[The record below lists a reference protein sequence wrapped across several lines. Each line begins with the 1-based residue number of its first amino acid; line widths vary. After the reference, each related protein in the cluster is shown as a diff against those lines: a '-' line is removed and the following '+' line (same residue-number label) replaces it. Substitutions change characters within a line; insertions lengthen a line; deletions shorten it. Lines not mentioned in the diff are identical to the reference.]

1 MSRIHEALKR
11 AEQEKAAGQPTPAN
25 EATVEHAVKSSVIE
39 TAPPPVKVSTK
50 AVFPALNTPHLPIAA
65 EPVAHDVKFD
75 ELWAKCQKKEW
86 RPDPNVIV
94 FGTSSPFVPGAE
106 QFRTLRSRLYRMRES
121 QPLQTILISSAIPAE
136 GKTVVSSN
144 LAFALVRQQGSRVL
158 LIDADLRSPR
168 VHMLL
173 GAPAAPGMADYLQNT
188 ANEFQITQRSGEE
201 GLCFIPAGNH
211 VTHPSELISSGRM
224 KEFLDRM
231 KPAFDWI
238 IIDSPPA
245 LPVADASV
253 LGGLV
258 DGVLFVVRANST
270 PSEASQKACKELRDA
285 HILGVVLNTAEES
298 EGYNSY
304 YTSAYGNPQA
314 KDREKK

>member
-11 AEQEKAAGQPTPAN
+11 AEQERSASQSAPNSVRQG
-25 EATVEHAVKSSVIE
+25 EHAGAGSAGT
-39 TAPPPVKVSTK
+39 TAPPPSSILPQ
-50 AVFPALNTPHLPIAA
+50 AVLPHHQAATVEA
-65 EPVAHDVKFD
+65 EPILEPLQFD
-75 ELWAKCQKKEW
+75 KLWANSSRTAW
-86 RPDPNVIV
+86 NPDPNVIV
-94 FGTSSPFVPGAE
+94 FENADPFFPGAE

-136 GKTVVSSN
+136 GKTLVSTN
-144 LAFALVRQQGSRVL
+144 LAYALVRQRGCRVL

-168 VHMLL
+168 VHTLL
-173 GAPAAPGMADYLQNT
+173 GAPAAPGLADYLQNT
-188 ANEFQITQRSGEE
+188 ATEFEVTQRSREE

-224 KEFLDRM
+224 KQFLDRV

-270 PSEASQKACKELRDA
+270 PSEASQKACKELRHA
-285 HILGVVLNTAEES
+285 HILGVVLNTAEDSS
-298 EGYNSY
+298 EYNSY
-304 YTSAYGNPQA
+304 SASGYGTPSDRA
-314 KDREKK
+314 KK

>member
-11 AEQEKAAGQPTPAN
+11 AEQERAAGQAAPTN
-25 EATVEHAVKSSVIE
+25 ERQGEQAIADSAIE
-39 TAPPPVKVSTK
+39 GAPLRSNISPQ
-50 AVFPALNTPHLPIAA
+50 AIFPHLQAA
-65 EPVAHDVKFD
+65 RTEAESISDPVQFE
-75 ELWAKCQKKEW
+75 ELLANCLHAQWK
-86 RPDPNVIV
+86 PDPTAIV
-94 FGTSSPFVPGAE
+94 FSNSDPFSPGSE

-136 GKTVVSSN
+136 GKTLVSSN
-144 LAFALVRQQGSRVL
+144 LAYALVQQTGSRVL

-168 VHMLL
+168 IHTLL
-173 GAPAAPGMADYLQNT
+173 GAPAAPGLADYLQDT
-188 ANEFQITQRSGEE
+188 ATVFKVVQRGRED

-211 VTHPSELISSGRM
+211 VTHPSELISSDRM
-224 KEFLDRM
+224 KQFLDRLR
-231 KPAFDWI
+231 PAFDWI

-270 PSEASQKACKELRDA
+270 PSEVSQKACKELRDA
-285 HILGVVLNTAEES
+285 HILGVVLNTAEDSAE
-298 EGYNSY
+298 YNSY
-304 YTSAYGNPQA
+304 YASGYGASPNGA
-314 KDREKK
+314 KK

>member
-11 AEQEKAAGQPTPAN
+11 AEQERAATQAAPGTDRPA
-25 EATVEHAVKSSVIE
+25 EHAAASTVVE
-39 TAPPPVKVSTK
+39 TAPPASISLPR
-50 AVFPALNTPHLPIAA
+50 AVLPHLNTPRVAS
-65 EPVAHDVKFD
+65 EPVQSPVQFD
-75 ELWAKCQKKEW
+75 ALWANCLRKDWK
-86 RPDPNVIV
+86 PNPNVIV
-94 FGTSSPFVPGAE
+94 FENSNPFFPGAE

-136 GKTVVSSN
+136 GKTLVSTN
-144 LAFALVRQQGSRVL
+144 LAYALVRQRGCHVL

-168 VHMLL
+168 VHTLL
-173 GAPAAPGMADYLQNT
+173 GAPAAPGLADYLQNT
-188 ANEFQITQRSGEE
+188 ATEFEVTQRSRED

-224 KEFLDRM
+224 KQFLDRV

-245 LPVADASV
+245 LPVADSSV
-253 LGGLV
+253 LGGLA
-258 DGVLFVVRANST
+258 DGVLLVVRANST
-270 PSEASQKACKELRDA
+270 PSEASQKACKELRDS

-298 EGYNSY
+298 AGYNSY
-304 YTSAYGNPQA
+304 YSSSAYGSAPEGA
-314 KDREKK
+314 KK